1 MPRIYVSGCLQAF
14 GSDSMIY
21 YKIRSKDNPAMFV
34 SGTPTYNHYD
44 NMGRVFQK
52 IGKLRTFLTGVMSNQ
67 HQSHKIS
74 DWEIVEIEMVV
85 KEVKGVHE
93 VITQKKLIELLTK

>member
-1 MPRIYVSGCLQAF
+1 
-14 GSDSMIY
+14 MIY

>member
-1 MPRIYVSGCLQAF
+1 MVCFKTRLNV
-14 GSDSMIY
+14 MIY

-34 SGTPTYNHYD
+34 SGTPYHNHYD
-44 NMGRVFQK
+44 NIGRIFQK
-52 IGKLRTFLTGVMSNQ
+52 IGGLRSFLTVVMSNQ

-74 DWEIVEIEMVV
+74 DWEIVEMEMIV